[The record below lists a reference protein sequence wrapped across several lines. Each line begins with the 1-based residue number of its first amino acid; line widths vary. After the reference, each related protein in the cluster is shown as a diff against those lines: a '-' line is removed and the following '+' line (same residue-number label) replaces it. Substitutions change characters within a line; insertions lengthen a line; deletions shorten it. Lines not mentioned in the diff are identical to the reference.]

1 MLEQMKDKYSIL
13 IEELENLIITLDKKI
28 ERNGERKSELIKSYD
43 EDVSRKNASSQELE
57 STEMNLNYL
66 RRFEG
71 KNIFITSIKEAFK
84 SSAIS
89 IKGEPTFSKCF
100 LMALLGIFTMLSF
113 ADPIFFLAFTS
124 LIGTVFCVFGLY
136 ISFDIKGRRKLHS
149 IADLENKKKE
159 LEEELKEIETRL
171 KSSETVDKSII
182 QERLK
187 LNALKEECLKTI
199 EYIRNSRGLAIESLV
214 PSEVLNEAY
223 DNNEALKGV
232 KQRIREI
239 EKEGLV

>member
-1 MLEQMKDKYSIL
+1 MLEQTKDKYSIL
-13 IEELENLIITLDKKI
+13 IEELENVIATIDRKI
-28 ERNGERKSELIKSYD
+28 ERNEKRKAELIKSYD
-43 EDVSRKNASSQELE
+43 EDFARKNTNSQELQ
-57 STEMNLNYL
+57 SIEMNLNYL
-66 RRFEG
+66 KRFEG
-71 KNIFITSIKEAFK
+71 KNIFVYAIKEAFTRIIK
-84 SSAIS
+84 AFYDAPAS
-89 IKGEPTFSKCF
+89 IVFFIIILSIYI
-100 LMALLGIFTMLSF
+100 LMSF
-113 ADPIFFLAFTS
+113 VSPIFAIV
-124 LIGTVFCVFGLY
+124 LISCFGLLFGGSVLY

-159 LEEELKEIETRL
+159 LEEELKKIETRL
-171 KSSETVDKSII
+171 KSSELVDKSII

-187 LNALKEECLKTI
+187 LNALKEECLKII

-239 EKEGLV
+239 EKEGL

>member
-1 MLEQMKDKYSIL
+1 MLEQAKDKYSIL
-13 IEELENLIITLDKKI
+13 IEELENVIATIDRKI
-28 ERNGERKSELIKSYD
+28 ERNEKRKAELIKSYD
-43 EDVSRKNASSQELE
+43 EDFARKNANSQELH
-57 STEMNLNYL
+57 SIEMNLNYL
-66 RRFEG
+66 KRFDG
-71 KNIFITSIKEAFK
+71 KNVLITSIKETFK
-84 SSAIS
+84 SLAIS
-89 IKGEPTFSKCF
+89 IKNESTFSKCF
-100 LMALLGIFTMLSF
+100 LVAILGIFIMLSIV
-113 ADPIFFLAFTS
+113 DPIFFLAFTS

-136 ISFDIKGRRKLHS
+136 ISFDVKKRRNLHS

-159 LEEELKEIETRL
+159 LEEELKKIETKL

-187 LNALKEECLKTI
+187 LNALKEECLKII

-223 DNNEALKGV
+223 DNNETFKDV